1 VSGGSWTL
9 CGWVQP
15 EGNTPTAIPSV
26 VSGPVKF
33 TVGGPMGTTS
43 LSVPSTIS
51 AGEAVT
57 ATVQYETQE
66 LAGKIPGT
74 TTSSLYVSASRG
86 SAGCASPGTS
96 FQQLLVNVTTQ
107 QVLVS
112 VVAGQPGTATFGATL
127 TPGVYSLCAY
137 MHQTFPFFDN
147 TPEIRVPDFGT
158 SSAITTVLTPSPTT
172 SPSITSSPAV
182 RSEPR
187 RSCTTV
193 RGTDMVAVVTE
204 TGSSCEVARKIVLKL
219 IRKIDAM
226 GAHSSRS
233 DRIMKVQA
241 VSIITE
247 NSGFEQKKRPPR
259 SVKGPAGLRASEKTP
274 NVCRHRSPARFRA
287 PPSRR
292 RDLARSRG

>member
-1 VSGGSWTL
+1 
-9 CGWVQP
+9 
-15 EGNTPTAIPSV
+15 
-26 VSGPVKF
+26 
-33 TVGGPMGTTS
+33 MGTTS

-137 MHQTFPFFDN
+137 MFQTFPFDN
-147 TPEIRVPDFGT
+147 TPEIRVPVFGG
-158 SSAITTVLTPSPTT
+158 SAATTTVLSPPPTAPPSTTLSPTVH
-172 SPSITSSPAV
+172 PAV
-182 RSEPR
+182 HSEPMP
-187 RSCTTV
+187 RSCPTV
-193 RGTDMVAVVTE
+193 RGAGTVAVVTE